1 MNTFGKTMRSCLPAL
16 GLGLVGALGLAS
28 VTAVTAPVALAQKA
42 ATAKKEF
49 VENYKAASSAL
60 SAGRFQEALSKADAA
75 WPHAEGTAQKAPLQ
89 QIRVSAY
96 CGLKQ
101 HQKCIDAI
109 EAAKSTGGLA
119 GETVKSFDKIL
130 AGEYDAMN
138 QPSKALAQTKANV
151 DKYGGSA
158 VEYQYIARKELDAK
172 NYGEA
177 IKYAQKA
184 VDAKGGG
191 VAYNIMLNAYSAQG
205 KMGDYYKLLERI
217 APVMKQDTYWRPYIE
232 RAKKEPK
239 FKSNEALLDVY
250 RTLEA
255 AGVKLN
261 TTESKEMADMAL
273 NRGNAI
279 EAEKIWAPLFKNGTL
294 GSATDKDADRNK
306 RLYARA
312 QADAKAD
319 KAGELATSETAA
331 ATKTT
336 GDAYASTAESWLGAG
351 DYAKSIDLFQKAIT
365 KGNMEA
371 GATDLVKL
379 RLGIAQFKGGKKA
392 DATKTWQS
400 IKADNGAA
408 WLAKAWLGIARG

>member
-1 MNTFGKTMRSCLPAL
+1 MKTFGKTMRNCLPAV

-28 VTAVTAPVALAQKA
+28 VTAVSAPAAFAQKQ
-42 ATAKKEF
+42 TAKKEF
-49 VENYKAASSAL
+49 VENYKAAASAL
-60 SAGRFQEALSKADAA
+60 SSGRFQEALTKADAA
-75 WPHAEGTAQKAPLQ
+75 WPHAEGAAQKSPLQ

-101 HQKCIDAI
+101 HQKCVDAI
-109 EAAKSTGGLA
+109 EAAKATGGLS
-119 GETVKSFDKIL
+119 GETTKSFDRML
-130 AGEYDAMN
+130 AGEYAALN
-138 QPSKALAQTKANV
+138 QSAKALAQTKANV
-151 DKYGGSA
+151 DKYGGTGTELA
-158 VEYQYIARKELDAK
+158 YIARKELDAK

-177 IKYAQKA
+177 VKYAQKA
-184 VDAKGGG
+184 ADAKAGG

-205 KMGDYYKLLERI
+205 KMDDYYKLLERI

-239 FKSNEALLDVY
+239 FKSNDALLDVY
-250 RTLEA
+250 RTLEG

-319 KAGELATSETAA
+319 KAGDLAASETAA
-331 ATKTT
+331 ATKAT
-336 GDAYASTAESWLGAG
+336 GDAYASTGEAWLGAG
-351 DYAKSIDLFQKAIT
+351 DYAKSIDLFQKALA
-365 KGNMEA
+365 KGNMDP
-371 GATDLVKL
+371 GISDLVKL
-379 RLGIAQFKGGKKA
+379 RLGIAQYKGGKKG
-392 DATKTWQS
+392 DAAKTWQS
-400 IKADNGAA
+400 IKSDNGAA
-408 WLAKAWLGIARG
+408 WLAKAWLGIAKG

>member
-1 MNTFGKTMRSCLPAL
+1 MKTFGQTMRNCLPAM
-16 GLGLVGALGLAS
+16 GLGMVSVFGLAS
-28 VTAVTAPVALAQKA
+28 VVAVTAPAALAQKV
-42 ATAKKEF
+42 TAKKEF
-49 VENYKAASSAL
+49 VENFNAANAAL
-60 SAGRFQEALSKADAA
+60 AAKRYAEAIQKADAA
-75 WPHAEGTAQKAPLQ
+75 QSHADGAQQKGALE
-89 QIRVSAY
+89 QIRVGAY
-96 CGLKQ
+96 CAQ
-101 HQKCIDAI
+101 NTHQQCISAI
-109 EAAKSTGGLA
+109 EKAKSIGGLP
-119 GETVKSFDKIL
+119 GKVVENYDKML
-130 AGEYDAMN
+130 AGKYDALG
-138 QPSKALAQTKANV
+138 QSAKAAAQTKANI

-158 VEYQYIARKELDAK
+158 SELQYIARKELDAK

-205 KMGDYYKLLERI
+205 KMDDYYKLLERI
-217 APVMKQDTYWRPYIE
+217 APVMKQETYWRPLIE

-261 TTESKEMADMAL
+261 LTESKEMADMAI

-279 EAEKIWAPLFKNGTL
+279 EAEKIWGPLFKSGQL
-294 GSATDKDADRNK
+294 GGAGDKDADRNK
-306 RLYARA
+306 RLFQRA

-319 KAGELATSETAA
+319 KAGNLAASETAA

-336 GDAYASTAESWLGAG
+336 GDAFAKTAESWLGAG
-351 DYAKSIDLFQKAIT
+351 DYAKSISLFEKALA
-365 KGNMEA
+365 KGNMDA

-379 RLGIAQFKGGKKA
+379 RLGIAQLKGGKKS
-392 DATKTWQS
+392 DAVKTWQS
-400 IKADNGAA
+400 IKADNGSA
-408 WLAKAWLGIARG
+408 WLAKAWLGIAK